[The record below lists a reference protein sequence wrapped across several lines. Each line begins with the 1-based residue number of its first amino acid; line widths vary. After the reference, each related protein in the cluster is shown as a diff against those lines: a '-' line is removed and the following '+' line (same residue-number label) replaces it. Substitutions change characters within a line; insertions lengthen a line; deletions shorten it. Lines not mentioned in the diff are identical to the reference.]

1 MRHRRCRTFLSELG
15 SATRWEKIVLIIP
28 FAVLIA
34 DAEIFI
40 YSIIHHDETI
50 ILASGF
56 VLFLSVIE
64 IIAALKEIH
73 VYVSS
78 SLRQIGLEE
87 TIRETMQ
94 EMGDPLVK
102 EVVQKVR
109 QRYPDEGYSRS
120 EIYHLVCKILD
131 EKKY

>member
-1 MRHRRCRTFLSELG
+1 MRHRYCRKFLEELG

-28 FAVLIA
+28 FIVLLA
-34 DAEIFI
+34 DAEIFY
-40 YSIIHHDETI
+40 YSIIHHDELI

-56 VLFLSVIE
+56 VLFLSIIE

-78 SLRQIGLEE
+78 SVRQTGLEE
-87 TIRETMQ
+87 IIREIIQ

-102 EVVQKVR
+102 EVV
-109 QRYPDEGYSRS
+109 
-120 EIYHLVCKILD
+120 
-131 EKKY
+131 KKYGNAIPMKDTDELKYTI

>member
-1 MRHRRCRTFLSELG
+1 MRHRRCRKLLSELG
-15 SATRWEKIVLIIP
+15 SATRWEKIVLLIP
-28 FAVLIA
+28 FVVLIV
-34 DAEIFI
+34 DAEIFY
-40 YSIIHHDETI
+40 YSLLHKEETI

-56 VLFLSVIE
+56 VLFLSIIE
-64 IIAALKEIH
+64 IIAALKDIH

-78 SLRQIGLEE
+78 SVRQMGLEE
-87 TIRETMQ
+87 IIRETIQ

-109 QRYPDEGYSRS
+109 QRYPDEGYGQA

>member
-1 MRHRRCRTFLSELG
+1 MRHRRCRKLFSELG
-15 SATRWEKIVLIIP
+15 SATRWEKIVLFIP
-28 FAVLIA
+28 FAVLIV
-34 DAEIFI
+34 DAEIFY
-40 YSIIHHDETI
+40 YSLLHHEESI

-56 VLFLSVIE
+56 VLLLSIIE

-78 SLRQIGLEE
+78 SVRQIGLEE
-87 TIRETMQ
+87 AIREIIQ

-102 EVVQKVR
+102 EVVQKVQR
-109 QRYPDEGYSRS
+109 RYPDEGYSRA
-120 EIYHLVCKILD
+120 EIYHLVCKMLD